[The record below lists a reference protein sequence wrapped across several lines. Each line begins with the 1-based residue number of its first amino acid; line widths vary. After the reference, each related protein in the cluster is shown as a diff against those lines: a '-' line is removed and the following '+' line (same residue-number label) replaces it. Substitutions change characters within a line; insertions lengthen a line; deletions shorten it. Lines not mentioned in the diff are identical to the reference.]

1 LGAHA
6 QIIHNSTTTL
16 RTRKEIVMR
25 ALLDTRHDTTLF
37 FQRIVLALVL
47 GAHGVQKAFGWFG
60 GFGFDGTMKFFTE
73 ALGVPALLALLI
85 VLGETLGAVGL
96 IAGAGTRIAAFGA
109 TATMLGAI
117 ALVHWPFGF
126 YMNWGGTQGGEGF
139 ELHLF
144 ALGLSLPLLVR
155 GGGAY
160 ALDGVLSRWI
170 ARRNEHSLPI
180 VVTSGTSEA

>member
-1 LGAHA
+1 M
-6 QIIHNSTTTL
+6 
-16 RTRKEIVMR
+16 RT
-25 ALLDTRHDTTLF
+25 LLDTRHDTTLF
-37 FQRIVLALVL
+37 FQRLVLALVL

-73 ALGVPALLALLI
+73 TLGVPASLAVLI
-85 VLGETLGAVGL
+85 ILGETLGALAL

-139 ELHLF
+139 ELHLL
-144 ALGLSLPLLVR
+144 ALGLSLPLLLR

-160 ALDGVLSRWI
+160 ALDSVLSRWL
-170 ARRNEHSLPI
+170 AQRNEHSRSI
-180 VVTSGTSEA
+180 VVTSRASEA